1 VLNRKEG
8 LYILVEAVIFGY
20 PEVVLIVIIQPK
32 LLTYIFRNKKVILE
46 LVSVFLEPMLKKW
59 PIIKQVQFRSIIL
72 EEIVAKLIT
81 VCSMI
86 TRQ

>member
-1 VLNRKEG
+1 MLNRKEG